1 MSEGTSIV
9 MESSENGTDISHDDT
24 GNMEKIPDDTIL
36 SQQTAVNLVPFTKD
50 LSLKMLPMNL
60 IAVLQSNVAFPLDV
74 TVLVEGMILV
84 EEAILFVVFTLSL
97 AAEIIDLSNHTE
109 VKAQTQRRTQKV
121 YIKTGSLIESQAAS
135 VFTPYTFNKFQEELV
150 LAPLYASFPIDQY
163 CYQVTHHT
171 RISRGCKV
179 IWDPCQEHI
188 SCGCN
193 Q

>member
-74 TVLVEGMILV
+74 TVLVEGMILAFMGFIKGKAPQTIMTDQNIWLK
-84 EEAILFVVFTLSL
+84 EAIALKCLKLVFGTSL
-97 AAEIIDLSNHTE
+97 QNSQIGFPYCLLGTCNYDRKAEL
-109 VKAQTQRRTQKV
+109 
-121 YIKTGSLIESQAAS
+121 L
-135 VFTPYTFNKFQEELV
+135 
-150 LAPLYASFPIDQY
+150 
-163 CYQVTHHT
+163 
-171 RISRGCKV
+171 
-179 IWDPCQEHI
+179 
-188 SCGCN
+188 
-193 Q
+193 